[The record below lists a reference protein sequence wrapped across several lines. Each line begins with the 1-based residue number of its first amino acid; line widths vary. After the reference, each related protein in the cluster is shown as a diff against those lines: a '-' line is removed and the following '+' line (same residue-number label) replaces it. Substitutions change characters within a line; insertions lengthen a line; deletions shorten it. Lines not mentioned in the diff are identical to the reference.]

1 MKYKIMICAAG
12 LLLSLAFVAGS
23 SRAADIPVPA
33 AACGAGIGEYQRIAM
48 HRIAQ
53 RSERDPSGLWTDY
66 ELWNVNTPH
75 KTDVWEG
82 SFRNC
87 QGQRIVVSQIVN
99 RQCSSATVCP
109 VRVVV
114 RDEAGAGRVLL
125 NYKQACTLH
134 GTFALRRDG
143 HQLMACDVP
152 FDFD

>member
-1 MKYKIMICAAG
+1 MKSKIMICAAG
-12 LLLSLAFVAGS
+12 LLLSLASVWGP
-23 SRAADIPVPA
+23 SRAADMEVPA
-33 AACGAGIGEYQRIAM
+33 AACGEGVGEYQRIAM
-48 HRIAQ
+48 HRIAAQ
-53 RSERDPSGLWTDY
+53 SERDPSGLWTDY

-75 KTDVWEG
+75 KTDIWEG
-82 SFRNC
+82 SYRNC
-87 QGQRIVVSQIVN
+87 RGQRIVVSQIVN

-109 VRVVV
+109 VRVVL

-143 HQLMACDVP
+143 QQLMACDVP